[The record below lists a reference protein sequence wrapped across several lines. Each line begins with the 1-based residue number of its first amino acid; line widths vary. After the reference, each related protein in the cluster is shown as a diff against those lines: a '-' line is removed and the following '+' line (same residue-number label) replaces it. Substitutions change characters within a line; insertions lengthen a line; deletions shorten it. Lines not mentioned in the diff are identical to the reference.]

1 MCTHGHNTHDTST
14 AAPKPYMTCREVL
27 DFLMAYLDGE
37 LTREQ
42 EYEFERHMAVCPSCV
57 NYLSSYKQ
65 TVRMG
70 KAAFSDPE
78 DPAAESVPE
87 GLLAAIRKARGHK

>member
-1 MCTHGHNTHDTST
+1 MCTHEHAPHRSNTT
-14 AAPKPYMTCREVL
+14 AAKPYMTCREVL

-70 KAAFSDPE
+70 KAAFTNLDDS
-78 DPAAESVPE
+78 AAESVPD
-87 GLLAAIRKARGHK
+87 GLLAAIRKARGRQ